1 MRKTLWDG
9 AETKYKFL
17 ADSEGDRVQL
27 EQLYKACRGIAQ
39 VNIVGIL
46 NVVKSRAIELS
57 LTQWDFLSG
66 VRIL

>member
-1 MRKTLWDG
+1 MCLRKTLWDG

-39 VNIVGIL
+39 VNIICIF
-46 NVVKSRAIELS
+46 NVVRS
-57 LTQWDFLSG
+57 QG
-66 VRIL
+66 Q